1 MVSNKKIEIFKKSW
15 QLNKSFNISRS
26 SKLSAE
32 TVEVKISDGN
42 FVGRGEC
49 VPYGHYNE
57 STDTVS
63 KQLEDLI
70 DFQNING
77 LSTENLHNFLPP
89 GAARNAIDCALWDLK
104 CKIEKTSIWSLL
116 NIKVPQ
122 TLPSSYTIVLDKPDI
137 MIEDALKNNFY
148 PTIKVKVDCNNLE
161 FILTKIREQLPN
173 ASLIIDANEAFDIEV
188 LRDNL
193 ELFNKISVDLIEQ
206 PLPHNNDQPLLDLNS
221 TIPICADE
229 SFHTIDDFNNIKGK
243 YDSVNIK
250 LDKTG
255 GLTEALKIVQK
266 AERNKLKCMVGCMV
280 STSLSML
287 PAAILYSK
295 VNFLDLDGPCFLIK
309 DQENGIS
316 YEQGKMIFK
325 NEMCWG

>member
-1 MVSNKKIEIFKKSW
+1 M
-15 QLNKSFNISRS
+15 
-26 SKLSAE
+26 
-32 TVEVKISDGN
+32 
-42 FVGRGEC
+42 
-49 VPYGHYNE
+49 
-57 STDTVS
+57 
-63 KQLEDLI
+63 
-70 DFQNING
+70 
-77 LSTENLHNFLPP
+77 
-89 GAARNAIDCALWDLK
+89 
-104 CKIEKTSIWSLL
+104 
-116 NIKVPQ
+116 PQ

-137 MIEDALKNNFY
+137 MIEDAMKNNFY

-229 SFHTIDDFNNIKGK
+229 SFHTTNDFNNIKGK

-255 GLTEALKIVQK
+255 GLTEALKIAQE

-295 VNFLDLDGPCFLIK
+295 VDFLDLDGPCFLIK

>member
-1 MVSNKKIEIFKKSW
+1 MVSNKRIEIFKKSW
-15 QLNKSFNISRS
+15 RLNKSFNISRS

-63 KQLEDLI
+63 KQLKDLI
-70 DFQNING
+70 NFQDINK
-77 LSTENLHNFLPP
+77 LSTENIHNFLPP

-148 PTIKVKVDCNNLE
+148 STIKVKVDCNNLE
-161 FILTKIREQLPN
+161 FILTKIREQVPN
-173 ASLIIDANEAFDIEV
+173 ASLIIDANEAFDIEI
-188 LRDNL
+188 LRNNL
-193 ELFNKISVDLIEQ
+193 ELFNKINVDLIEQ
-206 PLPHNNDQPLLDLNS
+206 PLPHSNDQPLLDLNS
-221 TIPICADE
+221 TIPIGADE
-229 SFHTIDDFNNIKGK
+229 SFHTIDDFKNIKGK

-255 GLTEALKIVQK
+255 GLTEALKIAQE
-266 AERNKLKCMVGCMV
+266 AERNNLKCMVGCMV

-295 VNFLDLDGPCFLIK
+295 VDFLDLDGPCFLVK

-316 YEQGKMIFK
+316 YKRGKMIFK

>member
-15 QLNKSFNISRS
+15 RLNKSFNISRS

-70 DFQNING
+70 DFQNIND
-77 LSTENLHNFLPP
+77 LSNENVHNFLPP

-161 FILTKIREQLPN
+161 FILTKIREQVPN

-188 LRDNL
+188 LRNNL

-206 PLPHNNDQPLLDLNS
+206 PLPHRNDQPLLDLNS

-229 SFHTIDDFNNIKGK
+229 SFHTIDDFKTIKGK

-255 GLTEALKIVQK
+255 GLTEALKIAQE
-266 AERNKLKCMVGCMV
+266 AERNNLKCMVGCMV

-295 VNFLDLDGPCFLIK
+295 VDFLDLDGPCFLIK